1 MYSEHTG
8 SASHEVDC
16 CYQVVAKCAYWPY
29 NFSMPPDQLTTPA
42 SFTRFGDLLRFL
54 RRRAQITQRDLSI
67 AVGYSF
73 AQICRL
79 EQGQRLPA
87 RDVVAALFV
96 PALDLA
102 EALEWAARLVELA
115 DAARQVRHEAA
126 QAPAPQASQGVE
138 ALADLDPLEAI
149 PAPAPYEVPRLR
161 LAARLHARLVNERGV
176 ALVGL
181 AGMGKTTQAAA
192 LAREYAES
200 TPVFWLTLT
209 SGVTTSVEAV
219 VRRLAQFLVAHGQ
232 AQARVLLRHARQ
244 DQAALSLDEQLSLIG
259 AALAQLTGRDSSG
272 RGTPPLLCFDSV
284 HLVQDDDDIVHVL
297 RHLAATTPVRLLLTS
312 RESFQ
317 ALPGCPQVRLGG
329 MDAEEGLELVAH
341 LMPRVDSP
349 TAAPPDWAIGLLE
362 KTGGSPML
370 LQLAL
375 GELADA
381 QIAPA
386 ELIAGLESQPQIA
399 SYLLETVRRHISPT
413 AWGLLAL
420 ISVFRKPVNLH
431 DPALIELIQ
440 EADAAY
446 DLDAAL
452 DELTRRHLI
461 DHPARAQ
468 PHPLVRDYAY
478 TGLIRM
484 PLHRRQLHRIA
495 AEWSEQGLD
504 DPVEAS
510 YHYGQAGDL
519 AGAAAALADNTEAI
533 GKHGAA
539 FAAADVAE
547 GLLLQAR
554 RQRGNGVE
562 TTRRLL
568 IVRGDLLVHTLRAQE
583 AEVSYREALALT
595 SAADERALIVG
606 HLAQSLAQ
614 RGQAAE
620 AARLCREALAALD
633 PAAVVL
639 RAQLYAAESQAQ
651 LVESDYAA
659 ATAAATAAL
668 ALADQIGSAQMHLAA
683 EVRVRAHRALGTI
696 ARFTSD
702 FDGALAHIRS
712 AGYIAEQS
720 GLAELARRCRMDE
733 ASLLFSR
740 GQLDATI
747 DRCLTIMPQLHAS
760 GDSYA
765 IGQLYG
771 IMALS
776 YLLRDDLEAGLD
788 AAEQGYAVREEIGD
802 RHGMMMAA
810 NHRALLLITLD
821 RLVEARALV
830 DRILALDGLTGDI
843 HALGFALE
851 KLAILQMLEGD
862 AQAAQATLRRA
873 LDLPA
878 TPGDAKL
885 RDDLRH
891 DLGVALLMCGELDAA
906 RELVVVGPGT
916 RNIWVEL
923 NHRLLEALIAL
934 ANGDASAVPAL
945 ADTLASH
952 ARATGHLLFGR
963 IARRLTSAGAPP
975 DFARLAW
982 VSGPP

>member
-1 MYSEHTG
+1 MLP
-8 SASHEVDC
+8 A
-16 CYQVVAKCAYWPY
+16 
-29 NFSMPPDQLTTPA
+29 QLTTPA

-54 RRRAQITQRDLSI
+54 RRRAQITQRDLSV

-96 PALDLA
+96 PALDLTDA
-102 EALEWAARLVELA
+102 PEWAARLIELA
-115 DAARQVRHEAA
+115 DTARQVRHEAA
-126 QAPAPQASQGVE
+126 LATQVPAAQANQSVEAPAEIDV
-138 ALADLDPLEAI
+138 LEAI

-181 AGMGKTTQAAA
+181 AGMGKTTLAAA
-192 LAREYAES
+192 LAREYAQS

-219 VRRLAQFLVAHGQ
+219 VRHLAQFLLAHGQ
-232 AQARVLLRHARQ
+232 AQARALLRHAGQ
-244 DQAALSLDEQLSLIG
+244 DQVVLSLDEQLSLI
-259 AALAQLTGRDSSG
+259 ATALAQLTGRDSSG

-284 HLVQDDDDIVHVL
+284 HLAQDDDNIVHVL
-297 RHLAATTPVRLLLTS
+297 RHLAATTPARLLLTS
-312 RESFQ
+312 RENFQ

-329 MDAEEGLELVAH
+329 LDAEEGLELVAH
-341 LMPRVDSP
+341 LLPLVDSP
-349 TAAPPDWAIGLLE
+349 AAAPPDWAIGLLE

-375 GELADA
+375 GELTDA
-381 QIAPA
+381 QIEPA

-420 ISVFRKPVNLH
+420 ISVFRKPINLH

-452 DELTRRHLI
+452 DELMRRHLI

-478 TGLIRM
+478 TGLIRL

-519 AGAAAALADNTEAI
+519 AAAAAALADNIEAI
-533 GKHGAA
+533 GKRGAA

-547 GLLLQAR
+547 GLLLRAR
-554 RQRGNGVE
+554 RQRGDGVE

-568 IVRGDLLVHTLRAQE
+568 IVIGDLLVHTLRAQE
-583 AEVSYREALALT
+583 AEISYREALALT
-595 SAADERALIVG
+595 SAADDRALIVG

-633 PAAVVL
+633 PSATEL
-639 RAQLYAAESQAQ
+639 RAQLHAAESMAQ
-651 LVESDYAA
+651 LVESDYVAASDAA
-659 ATAAATAAL
+659 AVAL
-668 ALADQIGSAQMHLAA
+668 TLANQLGGAQTRLAA
-683 EVRVRAHRALGTI
+683 EIRVRAHRVLGMI
-696 ARFTSD
+696 ARYTLD
-702 FDGALAHIRS
+702 FDVALTHMRS
-712 AGYIAEQS
+712 AGQVAEQA
-720 GLAELARRCRMDE
+720 GLVDLAWRCQVDE
-733 ASLLFSR
+733 AALLFSR
-740 GQLDATI
+740 GQLDAAI
-747 DRCLTIMPQLHAS
+747 DRCSAILPQLRS
-760 GDSYA
+760 GGDSYA
-765 IGQLYG
+765 LGQLYG

-776 YLLRDDLEAGLD
+776 YLLRDDLAAGL
-788 AAEQGYAVREEIGD
+788 ASAEQGYAVREEIGD
-802 RHGMMMAA
+802 RRGMVMAA
-810 NHRALLLITLD
+810 NQRALLLITLD
-821 RLVEARALV
+821 RLAEARALV
-830 DRILALDGLTGDI
+830 ERTLALDGLSGDMFEL
-843 HALGFALE
+843 AYALE
-851 KLAILQMLEGD
+851 KLAMLQMLEGD
-862 AQAAQATLRRA
+862 APAAQATLRRA
-873 LDLPA
+873 LELPA
-878 TPGDAKL
+878 TAGDAKL

-891 DLGVALLMCGELDAA
+891 DLGVALLLCGETDAA
-906 RELVVVGPGT
+906 RELAAMRPVNTG
-916 RNIWVEL
+916 IWVEL
-923 NHRLLEALIAL
+923 NQQLLEALIAL
-934 ANGDASAVPAL
+934 AMSDAGAVLAIADAL
-945 ADTLASH
+945 A
-952 ARATGHLLFGR
+952 ARARVTGHLLYER
-963 IARRLTSAGAPP
+963 KARRLAADPNTPL
-975 DFARLAW
+975 DFSRLAW
-982 VSGPP
+982 VIGSR